1 MTCGVQNN
9 YYWWIMCQILCLW
22 LSENFRKF
30 FSPDFK
36 PFSGHL
42 WPIFTLRKGSSTKKH
57 LKNDLKT
64 IFWPCFGQVWN
75 AKKWSVGKPFFDIKH
90 LYDATFSVLNRS
102 ATKNWCW
109 KISIWP
115 QFYWND
121 HIFSLSDNP
130 GHNILALLSKLRK
143 YWKIR
148 SDEKF
153 SIFVK
158 FDS

>member
-1 MTCGVQNN
+1 
-9 YYWWIMCQILCLW
+9 MCQILCPW

-57 LKNDLKT
+57 LKMTSKRFFDLVLDKSEM
-64 IFWPCFGQVWN
+64 PKN
-75 AKKWSVGKPFFDIKH
+75 WSVGKRFFDIKH

-148 SDEKF
+148 SDRKF

-158 FDS
+158 FDAKRKSFDLRHLLS